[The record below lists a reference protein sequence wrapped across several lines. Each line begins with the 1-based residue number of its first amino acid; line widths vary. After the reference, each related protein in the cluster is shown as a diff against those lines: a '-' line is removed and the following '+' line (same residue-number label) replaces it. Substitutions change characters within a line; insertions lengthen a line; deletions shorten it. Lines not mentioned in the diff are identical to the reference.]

1 MTAQADPGA
10 GGISRAK
17 GAAPSGGTRLT
28 ANDVQNG
35 ANPIFAY
42 FDATWFLKQFSSE
55 DLEYVVPVSLGAPGQ
70 TVHLDFDTVS
80 CLLPFFH
87 VACSKLRFG

>member
-42 FDATWFLKQFSSE
+42 FDATWF
-55 DLEYVVPVSLGAPGQ
+55 
-70 TVHLDFDTVS
+70 
-80 CLLPFFH
+80 
-87 VACSKLRFG
+87 